1 MPDIVPIGISG
12 RVPHLLMK
20 HPAILRVELTGSRL
34 RGNASEWS
42 DWDFSVET
50 TDFRAVS
57 AAIPVLTKSLNPLAH
72 LWDPLSRHAV
82 YMMILKGPIK
92 VDLMFNRLQQKK
104 SPWII
109 SRDTLAQVNSHF
121 WDWILWIAS
130 KEASGK
136 KDASKELKKMYSFLL
151 EPLGCTKRPN
161 SVQEAVRG
169 YLTAFKRQKNSLNT
183 EVDPSLGTEVIK
195 GLKKMGFQLS
205 DTPENE

>member
-1 MPDIVPIGISG
+1 
-12 RVPHLLMK
+12 
-20 HPAILRVELTGSRL
+20 
-34 RGNASEWS
+34 
-42 DWDFSVET
+42 
-50 TDFRAVS
+50 
-57 AAIPVLTKSLNPLAH
+57 
-72 LWDPLSRHAV
+72 
-82 YMMILKGPIK
+82 MMILKGPIK